1 MLVYIVSDS
10 NCWRL
15 CNGIGNLDNKWLG
28 WVQLLACGIE
38 AYDQDT
44 TELQNVNLCG
54 FLLQPVLYTPFL
66 LVRDVSFSNSVG
78 SPAQGCYPASL
89 FRSPPDSAL
98 SLVKVVC
105 YFCAAIHFDNSFLF
119 RYFLVL
125 DWWFWMLIV
134 RGNLVCVVSWSIIIW
149 NTLDIR
155 RILDDQYEM
164 ACSFVPRTEIN
175 KFLRILRFCIAWTD
189 QRNSRGRMRS
199 FSSGYMFQLV
209 SDFPSTPFL
218 HQHCTNVLRIIV
230 GFSPCNTAILYTKIL
245 IMSISVN
252 SNRAVIFCQ
261 K

>member
-1 MLVYIVSDS
+1 MFHLNSFSCAVHLIVVILLLPCTSRYILFSRAIRLCRVSPLPPCCGRNWWMLVFSVSDS

-15 CNGIGNLDNKWLG
+15 CNGVGNLDNKWLG

-105 YFCAAIHFDNSFLF
+105 CFCAVIHFDNSFLF
-119 RYFLVL
+119 WYFLV
-125 DWWFWMLIV
+125 
-134 RGNLVCVVSWSIIIW
+134 R
-149 NTLDIR
+149 
-155 RILDDQYEM
+155 
-164 ACSFVPRTEIN
+164 
-175 KFLRILRFCIAWTD
+175 WTAVGLMVLYLNCK
-189 QRNSRGRMRS
+189 R
-199 FSSGYMFQLV
+199 QL
-209 SDFPSTPFL
+209 SL
-218 HQHCTNVLRIIV
+218 C
-230 GFSPCNTAILYTKIL
+230 Y
-245 IMSISVN
+245 
-252 SNRAVIFCQ
+252 
-261 K
+261 